1 MSNESSIGDSVG
13 RRPDRGRTTV
23 NILAAELPTA
33 QSSERDAMG
42 AAMNGLAIG
51 LPAQW
56 APTPGSSGLRAATVL
71 IADPARSTR
80 HRLSAG
86 LLERGIGRVLE
97 ADSTASVDDL
107 INRGISGHLALIS
120 LAFGQPADRLIESL
134 LLARWQRVIALA
146 PNADAESV
154 LDALRAGVSGVLRG
168 LPGGFEP
175 GEVPRTVTELTP
187 REIEVLEYVADG
199 RTNKWIGESLS
210 LSSLTVKSH
219 LARIGRKLGTGD
231 RAQMVAVAMRAGAL
245 H

>member
-1 MSNESSIGDSVG
+1 
-13 RRPDRGRTTV
+13 V
-23 NILAAELPTA
+23 NILSEEVLIPQRTSQEGSGINAATV
-33 QSSERDAMG
+33 G
-42 AAMNGLAIG
+42 ALTIG

-56 APTPGSSGLRAATVL
+56 APAPGGSSLRAATVL

-80 HRLSAG
+80 ERLSAG
-86 LLERGIGRVLE
+86 LVDRGIGRILE
-97 ADSTASVDDL
+97 ADSAAAVDDL
-107 INRGISGHLALIS
+107 INRRISGHLALVS
-120 LAFGQPADRLIESL
+120 LAFGQPADRLIEHL
-134 LLARWQRVIALA
+134 LQAGWQRVIALA
-146 PNADAESV
+146 PNAEAESV
-154 LDALRAGVSGVLRG
+154 LEALRAGVSGVLRG
-168 LPGGFEP
+168 YPGGVEP

>member
-1 MSNESSIGDSVG
+1 MNILSEEVLTIPSANRD
-13 RRPDRGRTTV
+13 GRTIGEQTV
-23 NILAAELPTA
+23 GST
-33 QSSERDAMG
+33 R
-42 AAMNGLAIG
+42 IG

-56 APTPGSSGLRAATVL
+56 APAPGGSVLRAATVL

-80 HRLSAG
+80 ERLSAG
-86 LLERGIGRVLE
+86 LLDRGIGRILE
-97 ADSTASVDDL
+97 ADSAAGVDDL
-107 INRGISGHLALIS
+107 INKRISGHLALVS
-120 LAFGQPADRLIESL
+120 LAFGQPADRLIENL
-134 LLARWQRVIALA
+134 LEARWQRVIALA
-146 PNADAESV
+146 PNAEAESV
-154 LDALRAGVSGVLRG
+154 LEALRAGVSGVLRG
-168 LPGGFEP
+168 YPGGLESAD
-175 GEVPRTVTELTP
+175 VPRTVTELTP

>member
-1 MSNESSIGDSVG
+1 
-13 RRPDRGRTTV
+13 V
-23 NILAAELPTA
+23 NILAAEVPTA
-33 QSSERDAMG
+33 SITRDLMS
-42 AAMNGLAIG
+42 AASGTVTVG

-56 APTPGSSGLRAATVL
+56 APAAGVSGLRAATVL
-71 IADPARSTR
+71 VADPARSTR
-80 HRLSAG
+80 QRLSAG
-86 LLERGIGRVLE
+86 MLERGIGRVLE
-97 ADSTASVDDL
+97 ADSAAGVDDL
-107 INRGISGHLALIS
+107 INRRISGHLALVS
-120 LAFGQPADRLIESL
+120 LAFGQPADRLIENL
-134 LLARWQRVIALA
+134 LEAGWQRVIALA

-154 LDALRAGVSGVLRG
+154 LEALRAGVSGVLRG
-168 LPGGFEP
+168 VPGGFEP
-175 GEVPRTVTELTP
+175 GEVPRTVTELTQ